1 MLSDLLGVRLVLWIG
16 KSVPRPAPYDV
27 MNAFT
32 GLEVTTDV
40 DQPGD
45 GFQMTFTISKNKR
58 GEYGLLQ
65 SGVLDADTRVIVAVL
80 FGVTLEPLID
90 GVIYHHQVLPGERP
104 GTGTLT
110 VSGRDIS
117 VMLDLK
123 EKVEPHKNQSDS
135 TIVNKILGDYARFGL
150 LPPFNV
156 QPTAD
161 VPLEAERIRRQRE
174 TDLEF
179 IRRLAGDNG
188 FVFFIE
194 PVSMGVSR
202 AYWGPRNRVGV
213 PQPVLTHDLGSSSN
227 VKSLRLMNDA
237 LAPISA
243 KGKMLDPILKISKDI
258 PELPSMRIPPL
269 SLIAGGARRTEHL
282 RCTASLNPARALTAV
297 RAAVENASEP
307 VTAEGELD
315 AVRYGRVLR
324 AHRLVAVRGVGRSY
338 NGRYLVRRVTH
349 RIQRGVY
356 TQSFRL
362 SREGT
367 GALSP
372 VERTNEG

>member
-1 MLSDLLGVRLVLWIG
+1 MLSGLLGVRLVLWIG
-16 KSVPRPAPYDV
+16 KTVPRPAPYDV
-27 MNAFT
+27 MTAFT

-45 GFQMTFTISKNKR
+45 GFQMTFTIGKNQR

-65 SGVLDADTRVIVAVL
+65 SGVLDADTRVIVGVL

-90 GVIYHHQVLPGERP
+90 GVIYHHQVSPGERP
-104 GTGTLT
+104 GTATLT

-117 VMLDLK
+117 VMFDLE
-123 EKVEPHKNQSDS
+123 EKAEPHKNQSDS
-135 TIVNKILGDYARFGL
+135 TIVNKILGGYARFGI
-150 LPPFNV
+150 LPPFQV
-156 QPTAD
+156 KPTTD
-161 VPLEAERIRRQRE
+161 VPIETERIRRQRE

-179 IRRLAGDNG
+179 IHRLAGDNG

-194 PVSMGVSR
+194 PVAMGVNR
-202 AYWGPRNRVGV
+202 AYWGPPNRAGL
-213 PQPVLTHDLGSSSN
+213 PQRALNHDLGSSSN

-237 LAPISA
+237 LAPIA
-243 KGKMLDPILKISKDI
+243 VKGAFLEPTTKTSVEI
-258 PELPSMRIPPL
+258 PPLPSMRIPPL
-269 SLIAGGARRTEHL
+269 SVMAGSPRRTERL
-282 RCTASLNPARALTAV
+282 RCTANRNPARAAAAAQ
-297 RAAVENASEP
+297 AAVASAPDP

-315 AVRYGRVLR
+315 SVRYGSVLR

-338 NGRYLVRRVTH
+338 DGRYLVRRVTH
-349 RIQRGVY
+349 RIHRGVY
-356 TQSFRL
+356 TQTFRL

-372 VERTNEG
+372 VERP

>member
-1 MLSDLLGVRLVLWIG
+1 MLSGLLGVRLVLWIG
-16 KSVPRPAPYDV
+16 KKVPRPAPYDV
-27 MNAFT
+27 MSAFT

-45 GFQMTFTISKNKR
+45 GFQLTFTIAKNKR

-65 SGVLDADTRVIVAVL
+65 SGVLDEDTRVIIGVL

-104 GTGTLT
+104 GTSTLT

-117 VMLDLK
+117 VMLDLEDK
-123 EKVEPHKNQSDS
+123 DEPHKNQSDS
-135 TIVNKILGDYARFGL
+135 TIVTRILGEYARFGI
-150 LPPFNV
+150 LPPFKV
-156 QPTAD
+156 TPTTE
-161 VPLEAERIRRQRE
+161 VPLETERVPRQHE

-179 IRRLAGDNG
+179 IRRLAAANG

-194 PVSMGVSR
+194 PVAMGVNR
-202 AYWGPRNRVGV
+202 AYWGPRNRTGL
-213 PQPVLTHDLGSSSN
+213 PQRALTHDLGSSSN

-237 LAPISA
+237 LAPIA
-243 KGKMLDPILKISKDI
+243 VKGTFVEPTTRISQDI
-258 PELPSMRIPPL
+258 PPLPSMRIPPL
-269 SLIAGGARRTEHL
+269 SMRTGPARRIERL
-282 RCTASLNPARALTAV
+282 RCTANRNPARAATAA
-297 RAAVENASEP
+297 RAAVAGAAEA

-315 AVRYGRVLR
+315 SVRYGRVLR
-324 AHRLVAVRGVGRSY
+324 AHRLVGVRGVGVSY
-338 NGRYLVRRVTH
+338 DGRYRVERVTH
-349 RIQRGVY
+349 RIHRGVY
-356 TQSFRL
+356 TQAFKL

-372 VERTNEG
+372 VERP

>member
-1 MLSDLLGVRLVLWIG
+1 MLSGLLGVRLVLWIG
-16 KSVPRPAPYDV
+16 KEIPRPAPYDV
-27 MNAFT
+27 MSAFT

-45 GFQMTFTISKNKR
+45 GFQLSFTIGKNKR

-65 SGVLDADTRVIVAVL
+65 SGVLDPDTRVRIAVL

-104 GTGTLT
+104 GTSTLT

-117 VMLDLK
+117 VMLDLADK
-123 EKVEPHKNQSDS
+123 NETYKNQSDS
-135 TIVNKILGDYARFGL
+135 TIVTDILGDYAPFGI
-150 LPPFNV
+150 LPPFQV
-156 QPTAD
+156 TPTAD
-161 VPLEAERIRRQRE
+161 VPIEAERIRHQRHE

-179 IRRLAGDNG
+179 IQRLAGDNG

-194 PVSMGVSR
+194 PVAMGVNR
-202 AYWGPRNRVGV
+202 AYWGPENRRGL
-213 PQPVLTHDLGSSSN
+213 PQRALTHDLGSSSN

-237 LAPISA
+237 LAPVA
-243 KGKMLDPILKISKDI
+243 VKGTFLDPRPKISVEI
-258 PELPSMRIPPL
+258 PPLPSLRIPPL
-269 SLIAGGARRTEHL
+269 SMVARSARRTERL
-282 RCTASLNPARALTAV
+282 RCTANRNPARAAAAAQ
-297 RAAVENASEP
+297 AAVAAASEP
-307 VTAEGELD
+307 VTAEGELES
-315 AVRYGRVLR
+315 VRYGGVLR
-324 AHRLVAVRGVGRSY
+324 AHRLVGVRGVGRSY
-338 NGRYLVRRVTH
+338 NGRYFVRRVTH

-356 TQSFRL
+356 TQTFKL

-372 VERTNEG
+372 VERS

>member
-16 KSVPRPAPYDV
+16 KTVPRPAPYEV
-27 MNAFT
+27 MTAFT

-45 GFQMTFTISKNKR
+45 GFQMTFTIGKNQR

-65 SGVLDADTRVIVAVL
+65 SGVLDADTRVIVGVL

-90 GVIYHHQVLPGERP
+90 GVIYHHQVIPGERP

-117 VMLDLK
+117 VMLDLE
-123 EKVEPHKNQSDS
+123 EKAEPHKNQSDS
-135 TIVNKILGDYARFGL
+135 TIVNKILGGYARFGI
-150 LPPFNV
+150 LPPFQV
-156 QPTAD
+156 KPTAD
-161 VPLEAERIRRQRE
+161 VPNEIERIRRQRE

-179 IRRLAGDNG
+179 INRLAGDNG

-194 PVSMGVSR
+194 PVSMGVNR
-202 AYWGPRNRVGV
+202 AYWGPPNRVGL
-213 PQPVLTHDLGSSSN
+213 PQRALTHDLGSSSN
-227 VKSLRLMNDA
+227 VRSLRLMNDA
-237 LAPISA
+237 LAPIA
-243 KGKMLDPILKISKDI
+243 VKGAFLEPTTKTSVDI
-258 PELPSMRIPPL
+258 PPLPSMRIPPL
-269 SLIAGGARRTEHL
+269 SLMAGSSRRTERL
-282 RCTASLNPARALTAV
+282 RCTAKLNPARAVAAAQ
-297 RAAVENASEP
+297 AAVAGASAP
-307 VTAEGELD
+307 VIAEGELD
-315 AVRYGRVLR
+315 SVRYGSVLR
-324 AHRLVAVRGVGRSY
+324 AHRLVGVRGVGRSF

-356 TQSFRL
+356 TQTFKL

-372 VERTNEG
+372 VERP